1 MLGDRDLKDIILKVM
16 DGIYRDLD
24 SQIDKANNQR
34 MHVEEVI
41 TCLRK
46 SYYDRKSPILPTSKQ
61 KVSAIISD
69 GMRKSI
75 KASAT
80 AGYDINSEFSLVGRA
95 DTIVDDMV
103 IKFEIVDKLPKKP
116 EPKDLLNLNATMWI
130 FDKMEGILVYMT
142 NDGKT
147 VEFAFAKDKQMFEE
161 TIRRAMV
168 FGTLLK
174 DEKVPILEPCE
185 ICLTC
190 QYYERCYIKQK
201 KYSNLTVERLLGL
214 KKEA

>member
-34 MHVEEVI
+34 MYVEEVI

-80 AGYDINSEFSLVGRA
+80 AGYDIKSEFSLVGRA

-214 KKEA
+214 KKQA